1 MILAS
6 IDLGTN
12 TFRILVASIQNNIP
26 EFIYRKSVITGL
38 GIDFDKK
45 NRLLSVKSIDRG
57 LGVLKE
63 FASIV
68 STYNVVK
75 VNAVATSIVRES
87 FNKNKFLIQ
96 AQDII
101 NYPINVISG
110 VREAELTV
118 IGVLNNADYKGNK
131 IIVDI
136 GGGSTEI
143 AIVDKYNNTIGLH
156 SAQIGVV
163 RISQQ
168 FDFTK
173 QISLDMKNEV
183 SQYIKQEMLGFIK
196 DIHINFDS
204 NFEFIITA
212 GTPTTLAAINL
223 RLKEYD
229 RDLVNNHVLNIHDIN
244 DILHLLLKLSSIKR
258 LKIIGMINGRENLII
273 PGTLIILNLL
283 ELYNKSK
290 IIVSDNGLLEGIIYS
305 ELLNK

>member
-1 MILAS
+1 VILAS

-12 TFRILVASIQNNIP
+12 TFRILVASIHNNIP
-26 EFIYRKSVITGL
+26 EFIYRRSVITGL

-68 STYNVVK
+68 STYNVVMVK
-75 VNAVATSIVRES
+75 AVATSIVRES

-118 IGVLNNADYKGNK
+118 IGVLNNTDYKGNK

-258 LKIIGMINGRENLII
+258 LKILGMINGRENLII

-290 IIVSDNGLLEGIIYS
+290 IIVSDSGLLEGIIYS